1 MHFSVSVAQEAHPSY
16 IHLVLTP
23 LTQVYPISA
32 VQLLELLEEDEDEL
46 DPDPELDPVHVP
58 SVVQLVQVLL
68 PALVYRVLQLEQEVA
83 VPPEDQVPEEQA
95 TQFEPLR

>member
-32 VQLLELLEEDEDEL
+32 VQLLELPEEEEEED
-46 DPDPELDPVHVP
+46 DPPLDPVHVP
-58 SVVQLVQVLL
+58 SVVQLVHVILL
-68 PALVYRVLQLEQEVA
+68 PPA
-83 VPPEDQVPEEQA
+83 
-95 TQFEPLR
+95 

>member
-32 VQLLELLEEDEDEL
+32 VQLLELLEEEED
-46 DPDPELDPVHVP
+46 DPPLDPVHVP
-58 SVVQLVQVLL
+58 SVVQLVHVILL
-68 PALVYRVLQLEQEVA
+68 PPA
-83 VPPEDQVPEEQA
+83 
-95 TQFEPLR
+95 

>member
-1 MHFSVSVAQEAHPSY
+1 MDPD
-16 IHLVLTP
+16 P
-23 LTQVYPISA
+23 
-32 VQLLELLEEDEDEL
+32 

-58 SVVQLVQVLL
+58 VVVQLVHVLL

-83 VPPEDQVPEEQA
+83 VPPLEYVPEAQA

>member
-1 MHFSVSVAQEAHPSY
+1 MSVAQEAQPSY

-23 LTQVYPISA
+23 LTQVYPIVE
-32 VQLLELLEEDEDEL
+32 VQLLELPEEEEPEL

-58 SVVQLVQVLL
+58 VVVQLVQVLL

-83 VPPEDQVPEEQA
+83 VPPLEYVPEAQA
-95 TQFEPLR
+95 VQTPFFR